1 MEFEVT
7 RFGLRNA
14 INAVIGAVPSR
25 PMHLALLNI
34 LVEANED
41 SLVISAFDLNVA
53 IQYTL
58 SDINYQPKKPG
69 SLSVPAKLFHQMI
82 NSQDEANLLINVKD
96 SVMTIEVENKKST
109 YKIVGLDSTEAI
121 ALPQKLDV
129 EAISISTKEFADAV
143 KRITPSISNDE
154 TKAIL
159 TGFHVKTTNGY
170 IELVS
175 TDGHR
180 LSLVKIDYEGV
191 DFEFTAP
198 GLIVKEIAK
207 FTSDTF
213 DMKISESHIE
223 LTSGATR
230 VSCRLLDGQ
239 YPQYS
244 AIIPKQFE
252 TELVLDKKSFIS
264 CLKRVGILADPKTS
278 LILLKVDDSA
288 ELKVSVEAKEV
299 SSGYE
304 CLPLLDVSG
313 PSIEFALNLKYLME
327 GLQQM
332 PGNDIKIVANSPLAP
347 VILKP
352 LGFNALYLTMP
363 IQIRN

>member
-96 SVMTIEVENKKST
+96 SVMIIEVENKKST
-109 YKIVGLDSTEAI
+109 YKIVGLDSNEAI
-121 ALPQKLDV
+121 ALPQKLNV
-129 EAISISTKEFADAV
+129 EAISIPTKEFADAV

-239 YPQYS
+239 YPQYNT
-244 AIIPKQFE
+244 IIPQKFE
-252 TELVLDKKSFIS
+252 TELVLDKKNFIS

-304 CLPLLDVSG
+304 CLPLLNVSG

-347 VILKP
+347 VILRS

-363 IQIRN
+363 IQVRN